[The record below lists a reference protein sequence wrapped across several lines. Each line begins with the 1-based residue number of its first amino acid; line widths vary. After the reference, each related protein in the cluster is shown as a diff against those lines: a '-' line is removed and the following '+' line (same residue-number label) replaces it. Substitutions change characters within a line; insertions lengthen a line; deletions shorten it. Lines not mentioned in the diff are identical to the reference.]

1 MTLTGKDLASNSGR
15 RESVTFRLLPE
26 IVEML
31 TAFCKEKSVPPDRV
45 VERAL
50 IEYFREGDES
60 H

>member
-1 MTLTGKDLASNSGR
+1 MTQTGNERKGTAAR
-15 RESVTFRLLPE
+15 RESVTFQLLPE

-31 TAFCKEKSVPPDRV
+31 SAFCREKNVPPERV

-50 IEYFREGDES
+50 IEYFREGDMS